1 MTNTRITDAEILE
14 QRYPVILR
22 KFELRPNSGGRG
34 QFNGGDGILRE
45 LLFRRNMTLS
55 ILTER
60 RVFSPYGLH
69 GQFHFSI
76 QLYYLIQTIK
86 PQ

>member
-1 MTNTRITDAEILE
+1 MTNTRITDPEILE

-22 KFELRPNSGGRG
+22 KFELRPNSGGVG
-34 QFNGGDGILRE
+34 QFKGGDGILRE

-60 RVFSPYGLH
+60 RVFAPYGLH
-69 GQFHFSI
+69 GRCC
-76 QLYYLIQTIK
+76 YYYK
-86 PQ
+86 VKMESNVS